1 MQTNIL
7 NPMQLF
13 QFNIR
18 YTIPTFQRRYVWEQE
33 EQWEPLW
40 DDVRNTAETY
50 LEEMEHSGNN
60 PLAAANNTPAHFLGA
75 VVIQQVPV
83 SVMEIQRREV
93 IDGQQRMTTLQL
105 LLDAVQ
111 QVFEEVGLASEA
123 ANLSQFVTNNQGLVE
138 DKNHIF
144 KLWPTSND
152 REAFRRAMDNGLAT
166 DEFEDSL
173 IVQAHE
179 FFQMQVR
186 QWLGLEPN
194 SIPDHNSIQRNA
206 MALQTV
212 ITAKLQMVVIDCDTQ
227 DDPHLIFE
235 TLNARGT
242 PLLESELVK
251 NYVVSRTDPQGD
263 GSVWGDFDDTWW
275 RSETGRGNQ
284 RRPRIDT
291 LLGYWLTTN
300 TASEVSPTRVF
311 REFRRFSDDRPI
323 CNVMSE
329 VQRDLGNYRRFELGP
344 WDQTNEVF
352 RYRLDVMNIRAITPA
367 LLLIFSATEEQRV
380 RSLKALESFLIRRMA
395 YRGSTR
401 DYGRLTL
408 GLVEEL
414 RESGLDNAGR
424 VVVDFLRRQTAES
437 REWPNDGA
445 LEQALVNLPLYRLLT
460 RGRLRLLLEGVEEQL
475 RKSSKAEEHS
485 VPKSLT
491 IEHVMPRSWGANWP
505 LPDCLDDDERM
516 MRANNRNRLIHTL
529 GNLTLISGDLNSTL
543 SNAAWE
549 GKCGKRETLGK
560 HFVLH
565 LNKDLLDESRD
576 TGWDED
582 FIQARSKSMAKLVS
596 EVWPGP
602 DSPVWD

>member
-1 MQTNIL
+1 
-7 NPMQLF
+7 MQLF

-50 LEEMEHSGNN
+50 LEEMEHSDNN
-60 PLAAANNTPAHFLGA
+60 PLVAANTTPPHFLGA

-138 DKNHIF
+138 DKDHTF
-144 KLWPTSND
+144 KLWPTAND
-152 REAFRRAMDNGLAT
+152 REAFRHAMDNGLAT
-166 DEFEDSL
+166 DEFEESL

-186 QWLGLEPN
+186 QWLGLGPD
-194 SIPDHNSIQRNA
+194 SIPDHNLIQRNA

-212 ITAKLQMVVIDCDTQ
+212 VTAKLQMVVIDCDTQ

-251 NYVVSRTDPQGD
+251 NYVVSRTEPQGD
-263 GSVWGDFDDTWW
+263 SSIWGDLDDTWW

-291 LLGYWLTTN
+291 LLGYWLTMT
-300 TASEVSPTRVF
+300 TASEISTTRVF
-311 REFRRFSDDRPI
+311 REFRRFSDDRLI
-323 CNVMSE
+323 HDVMSK
-329 VQRDLGNYRRFELGP
+329 VHQDLKNYRRFELGP
-344 WDQTNEVF
+344 WAEGAEVF

-367 LLLIFSATEEQRV
+367 LLLIFSTPDEQRV
-380 RSLKALESFLIRRMA
+380 KALKALESFLIRRMA

-414 RESGLDNAGR
+414 LESGLADAGK
-424 VVVDFLRRQTAES
+424 VVADFLRRQTAES
-437 REWPNDGA
+437 REWPSDGA
-445 LEQALVNLPLYRLLT
+445 LEQALVSLPLYRLLT
-460 RGRLRLLLEGVEEQL
+460 RGRLRLLLEGIEGKLRTSMSEQL
-475 RKSSKAEEHS
+475 E
-485 VPKSLT
+485 VPKNLT

-505 LPDCLDDDERM
+505 LPSHLNDDERM
-516 MRANNRNRLIHTL
+516 MRANNRNRLIHTI
-529 GNLTLISGDLNSTL
+529 GNLTLITGGLNTKL
-543 SNAAWE
+543 SNAPW
-549 GKCGKRETLGK
+549 GGKRETLGM
-560 HFVLH
+560 HSVLH
-565 LNKDLLDESRD
+565 LNKDLLRESRNKD
-576 TGWDED
+576 WDED
-582 FIQARSKSMAKLVS
+582 FIQARSRLMAKLVA
-596 EVWPGP
+596 EVWSGP